1 MENNPFDIPDMSELM
16 TSWMKLTTDSWQTAG
31 GFWQDSTSSQAKPS
45 KKASEKTGKTQASLD
60 SILKTWRIFSST
72 MGNTDTLQAG
82 MSGISE
88 LPSVMM
94 KMAQTSMTGFSRI
107 QEQLEQRIQKTGEA
121 SGKFNFEQ
129 PDENFFSNW
138 KSLYEKEFQ
147 QYFNLPQLGLTRF
160 HQEKANRAMDKFNLL
175 QSTMGE
181 FMTILFRPVEQSFR
195 TLQTGI
201 EELSEQGDLSSDVKT
216 YYQMWIQILEK
227 EYSQLF
233 ISPEYLLSLGKTLS
247 SLSEFSAAKEEV
259 MQDLISTLPI
269 PSQGEMDELY
279 KELYRLRKRVRNLEK
294 SDKA

>member
-1 MENNPFDIPDMSELM
+1 MENNPFNNLDMSSLM
-16 TSWMKLTTDSWQTAG
+16 TSWMKMATDSFQTTG
-31 GFWQDSTSSQAKPS
+31 GLWTDKTASKSETS
-45 KKASEKTGKTQASLD
+45 KKRPEKTGKTQASLD

-72 MGNTDTLQAG
+72 MGNPDTLQAG

-94 KMAQTSMTGFSRI
+94 KMAQSSMTGFTRI
-107 QEQLEQRIQKTGEA
+107 QEQLEKRIKKTGES
-121 SGKFNFEQ
+121 SGKFSFEQ
-129 PDENFFSNW
+129 PDESFFANW
-138 KSLYEKEFQ
+138 KSIYEKEFQ

-181 FMTILFRPVEQSFR
+181 FMTILFQPVERSFR
-195 TLQTGI
+195 TLQNSI
-201 EELSEQGDLSSDVKT
+201 EELSKQGELSSDVKT
-216 YYQMWIQILEK
+216 YYQMWIQILET
-227 EYSQLF
+227 EYGKLF

-259 MQDLISTLPI
+259 LQDLISTLPI

-279 KELYRLRKRVRNLEK
+279 KELYTLRKRVRNLEK